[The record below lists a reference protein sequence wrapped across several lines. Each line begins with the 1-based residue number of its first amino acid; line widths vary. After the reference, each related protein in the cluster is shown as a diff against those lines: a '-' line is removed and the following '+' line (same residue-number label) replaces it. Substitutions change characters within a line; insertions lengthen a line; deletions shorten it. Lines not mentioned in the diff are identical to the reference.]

1 MCLSVADTAPTS
13 RSGLGHRRSPFAHG
27 EGGRVGG
34 CSRHSC
40 EAEVV
45 DGRQGAPARPWI
57 IFKIKVAVI
66 QMLKANESKGKKRV
80 QSSEEKKRKPGRI
93 HGAGNFTGTEHDS

>member
-1 MCLSVADTAPTS
+1 MPTG
-13 RSGLGHRRSPFAHG
+13 R

-34 CSRHSC
+34 CSRCSC

-66 QMLKANESKGKKRV
+66 QMLKANESKEKEKSPEFRRKK
-80 QSSEEKKRKPGRI
+80 EEARENHPWSREF
-93 HGAGNFTGTEHDS
+93 HRNRT